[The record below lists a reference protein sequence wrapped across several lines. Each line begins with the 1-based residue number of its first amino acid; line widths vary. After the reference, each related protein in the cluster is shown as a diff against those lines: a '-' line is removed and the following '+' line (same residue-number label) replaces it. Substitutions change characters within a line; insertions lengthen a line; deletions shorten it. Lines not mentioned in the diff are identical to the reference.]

1 VDETRIDSKVVFEGR
16 MLTMKVDTV
25 KLPNGR
31 QASREVV
38 VHPGAVAVTAVNEK
52 DEILLIKQFRY
63 PAGHVLW
70 EIPAGKL
77 EKGEEPL
84 ICAKRELAEE
94 TGYGAEEWRHLSTF
108 FTTPGFTD
116 EIMYVYLATGL
127 YEDKKAA
134 DDDELIELHNV
145 PFSAALKMIS
155 TGEIKDAKTIAGIL
169 LADKVRLTSDVI
181 TPSHALKQEKE

>member
-1 VDETRIDSKVVFEGR
+1 MDETRIDSKVVFEGR

-25 KLPNGR
+25 KLPNGK
-31 QASREVV
+31 QAAREVV
-38 VHPGAVAVTAVNEK
+38 VHPGAVAVTAVNDK

-63 PAGHVLW
+63 PVGRVLW

-77 EKGEEPL
+77 EKGEDPL

-94 TGYGAEEWRHLSTF
+94 TGYGADGWQHLSTF

-134 DDDELIELHNV
+134 DDDEFIELHYV
-145 PFSAALKMIS
+145 PFSQALKMIFA
-155 TGEIKDAKTIAGIL
+155 GEIKDAKTIAGIL
-169 LADKVRLTSDVI
+169 LADKVKLTSDGVNNSI
-181 TPSHALKQEKE
+181 